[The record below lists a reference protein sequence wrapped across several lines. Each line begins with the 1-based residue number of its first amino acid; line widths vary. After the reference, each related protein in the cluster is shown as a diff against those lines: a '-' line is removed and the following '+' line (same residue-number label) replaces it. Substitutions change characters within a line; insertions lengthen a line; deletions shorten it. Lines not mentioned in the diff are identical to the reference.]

1 MSTKDSVNFVVVFFL
16 VTAVLGCFSIV
27 GAFVYLTFL
36 DRPVSTAFA
45 NIAGQAIGFFVAIGG
60 TMVKDWLAKL
70 PGPAPTQAPAAPE
83 KKGVPVP

>member
-70 PGPAPTQAPAAPE
+70 PNATTQAPAPAPE
-83 KKGVPVP
+83 KKGGPA